1 MSEKCSHDCSSCSSN
16 CSSRKKESFRKQPH
30 KNSSIKKVI
39 GIVSGKGGVG
49 KSNLAVNLAIQLRKK
64 GQRVI
69 IFDADFGLAN
79 VEVMFGVIPQYNLS
93 DLIYHGKSIQ
103 EIITKGPMDIG
114 FISGGSGIL
123 GLNNLYREQIML
135 LVKSIGE
142 LNEYADV
149 IIIDTGAGVS
159 DQVLEFVLASP
170 EVIMVTTPEP
180 SSLTDSYSLLKAMY
194 RNPNFIEDGTTIHVV
209 ANKVNSVEEGRMVY
223 DKLHSV
229 VDQFLDGELNYLG
242 MIPQDTA
249 LERSV
254 RQQKTVSLHE
264 PNSNA
269 AKAFEV
275 LATNLLE
282 GTHNEIQMHR
292 GIAQI
297 FSHLLNRNK

>member
-1 MSEKCSHDCSSCSSN
+1 MDQAQQLRN
-16 CSSRKKESFRKQPH
+16 V
-30 KNSSIKKVI
+30 IKRQNQKDIKAARVI
-39 GIVSGKGGVG
+39 TITSGKGGVG

-79 VEVMFGVIPQYNLS
+79 IEVMFGVIPQHTLS
-93 DLIYHGKSIQ
+93 DVIYHGKNIRD
-103 EIITKGPMDIG
+103 IITSGPMDIG

-142 LNEYADV
+142 LNELADV

-170 EVIMVTTPEP
+170 EVLLVTTPDP
-180 SSLTDSYSLLKAMY
+180 SSLTDSYSLLKAVY
-194 RNPNFIEDGTTIHVV
+194 RNPNFIQDGTTIHVV
-209 ANKVNSVEEGRMVY
+209 ANKVNSSEEGRMVF

-229 VDQFLDGELNYLG
+229 VDQFLDGEINYLG
-242 MIPQDTA
+242 MIPQDAA

-269 AKAFEV
+269 AKAFEI
-275 LATNLLE
+275 LTTNLLE
-282 GTHNEIQMHR
+282 GAHNEVQIHR
-292 GIAQI
+292 GITQM
-297 FSHLLNRNK
+297 FSRLLNNRKN